1 MTERAIYFDSSKC
14 TACKGCQVACKC
26 WNLLPSPTGTNE
38 NVFTGTHQNPPD
50 INGNTRLIITFDEAE
65 DPSTQKGLRWAF
77 GRRSCQH
84 CADAPCA
91 TVCPSGAL
99 HKDEET
105 GMVGILDGKCIG
117 CQYCKNAC
125 PFDVPRFFPSDGT
138 VNKCTGCIDRI
149 KQGMEPACV
158 TTCQPNALQFG
169 PRDEMLAKA
178 HEKVEWLHEHG
189 YPDASVYGEHEVG
202 GSHTI
207 HVLKYGID
215 AYDLPEN
222 PSVSPTVMMTQVMKP
237 ITGAAT
243 GLTVVGLAAMFAL
256 GVGYRRDKLAYN
268 PETGDTISRDTG
280 KVVKHG
286 DPQDDLTVA
295 EHLSGVPVV
304 GGLFKKGGKDE

>member
-1 MTERAIYFDSSKC
+1 MTEYAILYDSSLC
-14 TACKGCQVACKC
+14 TNCKGCQVACKC
-26 WNLLPSPTGTNE
+26 WNMQPSPIGLNE
-38 NVFTGTHQNPPD
+38 NKFNGYQNPPD
-50 INGNTRLIITFDEAE
+50 LNGHTRLVQTFNEAE
-65 DPSTQKGLRWAF
+65 DPTTQKGVRWAF

-84 CADAPCA
+84 CGDAPCA
-91 TVCPSGAL
+91 AVCPSGAL

-105 GMVGILDGKCIG
+105 GMVTIIEGKCIG
-117 CQYCKNAC
+117 CKYCLSAC
-125 PFDVPRFFPSDGT
+125 PFNVPRFRERDGRI
-138 VNKCTGCIDRI
+138 NKCTGCPDRI
-149 KQGMEPACV
+149 EQGLAPACV
-158 TTCQPNALQFG
+158 STCQPDALKFG
-169 PRDEMLAKA
+169 PRDEMLAIA
-178 HEKVEWLHEHG
+178 HERVEKLHERG
-189 YPDASVYGEHEVG
+189 YAEASVYGEHEVG

-207 HVLKYGID
+207 HVLKYGLD
-215 AYDLPEN
+215 AYMLPKD
-222 PSVSPTVMMTQVMKP
+222 PQTSPTVQMTRIMKP
-237 ITGAAT
+237 VTGAAT